1 MDFIKRALEQAYPE
15 MSVEHKKRES
25 KLIIT
30 NKKAFVKVEVNQ
42 IKRGCYTV
50 PEYKKL
56 CIQAQ
61 EEFELFCEMQ
71 VVEKGHLFGGKIC
84 AALDRQHP
92 RDLFDISNML
102 KNRLD
107 S

>member
-42 IKRGCYTV
+42 QGTNVSIEGNSDVEVFVNGESQLIK
-50 PEYKKL
+50 
-56 CIQAQ
+56 
-61 EEFELFCEMQ
+61 
-71 VVEKGHLFGGKIC
+71 
-84 AALDRQHP
+84 
-92 RDLFDISNML
+92 N
-102 KNRLD
+102 
-107 S
+107 

>member
-15 MSVEHKKRES
+15 ISVEHKKRES

-61 EEFELFCEMQ
+61 EEFEAWSGGRGAFSFQQ
-71 VVEKGHLFGGKIC
+71 VQIIKSTLAFIY
-84 AALDRQHP
+84 
-92 RDLFDISNML
+92 
-102 KNRLD
+102 
-107 S
+107 